1 MLRMLL
7 RDDQWVRVETL
18 LQGKAGDRGRS
29 GANNRLFI
37 EAVLWIARTGSPW
50 RDLPA
55 AFGPWNSIYVRFARW
70 ADKNVWKNIF
80 AVLRE
85 DADFEEVF
93 IDSTIVRAHQHAA
106 GAAKNKG
113 EQALGRSRGGL
124 TTKIHAC
131 VEGLGQLAHF
141 TLTGGQVADIT
152 QAQTLIEQM
161 QPGAVLADKAYDADA
176 LLAYIEGKD
185 AKAVI
190 PPKTNRKNQRAFD
203 KHQYRHRNLIERFFA
218 KLKQFR
224 RVATRYDKLDSRF
237 ASFIALAASVIWLQ

>member
-70 ADKNVWKNIF
+70 ADKNVWENIL

-131 VEGLGQLAHF
+131 VEGLGQLARF
-141 TLTGGQVADIT
+141 TLTGGQAADIT